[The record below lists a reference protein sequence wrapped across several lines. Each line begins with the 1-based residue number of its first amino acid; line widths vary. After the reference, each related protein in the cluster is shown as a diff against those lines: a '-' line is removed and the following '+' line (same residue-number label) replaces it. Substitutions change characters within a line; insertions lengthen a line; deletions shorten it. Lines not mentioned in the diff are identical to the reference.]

1 MGQRS
6 YLRSWRAATLTP
18 QIYPPSFLP
27 PLQPNVTVSLVRYE
41 NTVAGQFFGHTHVDE
56 FEIFYDEETL
66 SRPLAVAFLG
76 PSATTYINLNPG
88 K

>member
-1 MGQRS
+1 MESGHPNS
-6 YLRSWRAATLTP
+6 PDLPTL
-18 QIYPPSFLP
+18 ISA